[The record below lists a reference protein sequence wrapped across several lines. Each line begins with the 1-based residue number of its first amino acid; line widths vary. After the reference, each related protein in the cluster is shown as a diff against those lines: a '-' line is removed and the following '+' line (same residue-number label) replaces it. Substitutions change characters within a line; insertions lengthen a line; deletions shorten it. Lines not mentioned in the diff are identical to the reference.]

1 MATDPDRP
9 VIVLTTD
16 FGVGGAYV
24 GVMKGVILTLNPR
37 ATIIDL
43 THQISPQNIREGAFI
58 LGINHRFFPSDAIHV
73 AVVDPEVGTGR
84 LALLLVT
91 PRGRFLAPDN
101 GLLSN
106 VVWDTTANPPVQEGP
121 VALPSG
127 CSAYRLTERK
137 FWLDPVSD
145 TFQGRDVFAPVAAHL
160 SLGVSGEQLGQP
172 VYEIHRLATPQP
184 SGHLPRTVQGQVVYA
199 DHFGNLVTNIDAARL
214 LRSGEITGKITVE
227 INGRRIQGLSRT
239 FHDTSVPAANG
250 LIALVGSH
258 GYLEIAVRDG
268 SAARLLQAGA
278 GETVGVTGS

>member
-1 MATDPDRP
+1 MATDPNHP

-16 FGVGGAYV
+16 FGVGDAYV

-58 LGINHRFFPSDAIHV
+58 LGINHGFFPSNAIHV
-73 AVVDPEVGTGR
+73 AVVDPDVGTGR
-84 LALLLVT
+84 LALLLLT

-106 VVWDTTANPPVQEGP
+106 VVWDNTTIPPGQEGP

-127 CSAYRLTERK
+127 CAAYRLTEPK

-145 TFQGRDVFAPVAAHL
+145 TFHGRDVFAPVAAHL
-160 SLGVSGEQLGQP
+160 SLGVSGQQMGQP
-172 VYEIHRLATPQP
+172 VYEIRRLATSQP
-184 SGHLPRTVQGQVVYA
+184 SGHLPGTVHGQVVYA
-199 DHFGNLVTNIDAARL
+199 DHFGNLVTNIDTARL
-214 LRSGEITGKITVE
+214 LKSGKVTGEITVE
-227 INGRRIQGLSRT
+227 IKGRGIQGLSRT
-239 FHDTSVPAANG
+239 FHDPSVQAADG
-250 LIALVGSH
+250 LIALPGSH

-268 SAARLLQAGA
+268 NAARLLQAGA
-278 GETVGVTGS
+278 GTTVEVTGA